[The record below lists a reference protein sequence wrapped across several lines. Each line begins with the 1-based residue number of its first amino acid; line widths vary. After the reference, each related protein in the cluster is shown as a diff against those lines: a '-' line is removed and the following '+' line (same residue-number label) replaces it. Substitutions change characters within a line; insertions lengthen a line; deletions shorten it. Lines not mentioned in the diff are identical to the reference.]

1 MFIHFHD
8 YLCKLFSSC
17 LTLVNPFVKKTYY
30 TKYISPIQPL
40 LNFLKLS
47 MMAFIVKRDFN
58 EVPGNNGEI
67 EREAAITQE
76 QSTLFTN
83 KVHLKNRPDRT
94 RQRESIPITRQ
105 KLKTAKTSGEQRGG
119 EVVWLE
125 IVKTISIRFSRRG
138 IISELVK
145 AIESSISSDEL
156 MKKLNSRYPLLVD
169 TCYTLNWVILSL
181 QFSSIFYR
189 FLDLN
194 FSD

>member
-1 MFIHFHD
+1 
-8 YLCKLFSSC
+8 
-17 LTLVNPFVKKTYY
+17 
-30 TKYISPIQPL
+30 
-40 LNFLKLS
+40 
-47 MMAFIVKRDFN
+47 MMAFIVRWDFN
-58 EVPGNNGEI
+58 EMPGNNGE
-67 EREAAITQE
+67 AVITQE

-83 KVHLKNRPDRT
+83 KVHLKSRTDRT

-145 AIESSISSDEL
+145 AIESSISSNEL
-156 MKKLNSRYPLLVD
+156 MKKLNSRYPFMVD

-181 QFSSIFYR
+181 RFSSIFCR
-189 FLDLN
+189 FLDIN